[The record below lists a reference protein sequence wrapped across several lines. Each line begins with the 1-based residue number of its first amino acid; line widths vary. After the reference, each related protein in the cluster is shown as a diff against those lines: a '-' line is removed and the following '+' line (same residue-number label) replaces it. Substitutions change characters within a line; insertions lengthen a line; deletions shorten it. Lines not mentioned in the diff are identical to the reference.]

1 MMISNHC
8 EIWVKDKNILSFCL
22 FKNRWT
28 MPLFKKYI
36 HVYLYI
42 FSKFMWHYRF
52 ISNSTNIYLSASLT
66 FSWICMNSVNVV
78 CQNWL
83 IFTMKLVFRQMKHVH
98 ILFLF
103 FFSPNCKSK
112 SIFID
117 ILISNIEVTCYVNTP
132 SVEFSYVRISSKWHS
147 ALPLPFDVVRP
158 TSGHCILL
166 CIVVMC
172 HIHFVIFLNC

>member
-1 MMISNHC
+1 MISNHC

-28 MPLFKKYI
+28 VLLFYKYI
-36 HVYLYI
+36 HVYIYI

-66 FSWICMNSVNVV
+66 FSWICMNSVNFV

-83 IFTMKLVFRQMKHVH
+83 NFTMKLVFRQMKHEH

-158 TSGHCILL
+158 TSGHCIL

>member
-1 MMISNHC
+1 MISNHC

-36 HVYLYI
+36 HLYLYI

-52 ISNSTNIYLSASLT
+52 ISNSTNIYLSASWT

-103 FFSPNCKSK
+103 FFPPNCKSK

>member
-8 EIWVKDKNILSFCL
+8 ERWVKDKNILSFCL

-103 FFSPNCKSK
+103 FFPPNCKSK

>member
-1 MMISNHC
+1 
-8 EIWVKDKNILSFCL
+8 
-22 FKNRWT
+22 
-28 MPLFKKYI
+28 
-36 HVYLYI
+36 
-42 FSKFMWHYRF
+42 MWHYRF

-103 FFSPNCKSK
+103 FFPPNCKSK

-117 ILISNIEVTCYVNTP
+117 IMISNIEVTCYVNTP

>member
-1 MMISNHC
+1 
-8 EIWVKDKNILSFCL
+8 
-22 FKNRWT
+22 
-28 MPLFKKYI
+28 
-36 HVYLYI
+36 
-42 FSKFMWHYRF
+42 MWHYRF

-66 FSWICMNSVNVV
+66 FSWICMNSVNFV

-172 HIHFVIFLNC
+172 HIHFVIFLNFSYLFSYENIYKCLLFAILYSQNKIIATEIHGASRVFYVTRAFCCL

>member
-1 MMISNHC
+1 MISNHC
-8 EIWVKDKNILSFCL
+8 EMWVKDKNILSFCL

-28 MPLFKKYI
+28 MPLFQKYI

-103 FFSPNCKSK
+103 FFPPNCKSK

-117 ILISNIEVTCYVNTP
+117 ILISNIEVKCYVNTP

>member
-1 MMISNHC
+1 
-8 EIWVKDKNILSFCL
+8 
-22 FKNRWT
+22 
-28 MPLFKKYI
+28 
-36 HVYLYI
+36 
-42 FSKFMWHYRF
+42 MWHYRF

-66 FSWICMNSVNVV
+66 FSWICMNSVNFV

-117 ILISNIEVTCYVNTP
+117 IMISNIEVTCNVNTP
-132 SVEFSYVRISSKWHS
+132 SVEFSYVRISSTHFRS
-147 ALPLPFDVVRP
+147 LYPLYCCYVSYSLCNFSELLIPFF
-158 TSGHCILL
+158 IWK
-166 CIVVMC
+166 
-172 HIHFVIFLNC
+172 HI

>member
-1 MMISNHC
+1 
-8 EIWVKDKNILSFCL
+8 
-22 FKNRWT
+22 
-28 MPLFKKYI
+28 
-36 HVYLYI
+36 
-42 FSKFMWHYRF
+42 MWHYRF

-103 FFSPNCKSK
+103 FFPLNCKSK

-147 ALPLPFDVVRP
+147 ALPLPFDMVRP
-158 TSGHCILL
+158 TSDHCILL

>member
-1 MMISNHC
+1 
-8 EIWVKDKNILSFCL
+8 
-22 FKNRWT
+22 
-28 MPLFKKYI
+28 
-36 HVYLYI
+36 
-42 FSKFMWHYRF
+42 MWHYRF

-103 FFSPNCKSK
+103 FFPPNCKSK

-132 SVEFSYVRISSKWHS
+132 SVEFSYVRISSKCHS

>member
-1 MMISNHC
+1 MISNHC

-28 MPLFKKYI
+28 MPLFQKYI

-83 IFTMKLVFRQMKHVH
+83 IFTMKPVFRQMKHVH

-103 FFSPNCKSK
+103 FFPPNCKFK

-172 HIHFVIFLNC
+172 HIHIVIFLNC

>member
-1 MMISNHC
+1 MISNHC

-28 MPLFKKYI
+28 MPLFLKYI

-103 FFSPNCKSK
+103 FFPPNCKSK

-132 SVEFSYVRISSKWHS
+132 SVRSSYVRISSKWHS

>member
-1 MMISNHC
+1 MISNHC

-28 MPLFKKYI
+28 MPLFQKYI

-103 FFSPNCKSK
+103 FFPPNCKSK